1 MRHRHD
7 YVIDILFLLM
17 VAAIAALLV
26 AVTKQGLDPNR
37 PNPTPTTTE
46 VHP

>member
-1 MRHRHD
+1 MRHRHHD
-7 YVIDILFLLM
+7 YMIDVLFLLM

-26 AVTKQGLDPNR
+26 AVTKQGLDPS
-37 PNPTPTTTE
+37 PTNPTTTTE